1 MIFDF
6 FDLIF
11 YIYISPL
18 FFLNS
23 FSHPPFP
30 LQGFPDFADA
40 TRHYLGKQAGIICWF
55 ASICVLVGAVF
66 AYDSLM
72 SASLYSILKS
82 FRVLALGSEE
92 VFEGLAPEPL
102 WATKSVIPFYLFVAL
117 FPLCC
122 LRDVTPVVRFNS
134 MGVFCVVY
142 MVLFIIFSC
151 IFVTGF
157 NHPGVAPPSP
167 SPSPFP
173 PFRMGEMEEDTSSF
187 STLYDFFASIYYDD
201 LTTRNNN
208 NNFFGNRSP
217 YEDYGDYDSTGSPTP
232 TSPSA
237 PPAPPLQFASPHF
250 YYLGGMAIM
259 MFFIHNSVASLV
271 RTAKNKDKIQ
281 RDILIAFFFV
291 LISYCSV
298 GAIGYA
304 AYRYLPC
311 FPQNFLDET
320 VFPVTYIPAVIARF
334 ALLGQLTT
342 VLALLAYIIRVQL
355 FGYLLGSRYPGLG
368 YILILNF
375 CILSAATAI
384 STLFPNAVATT
395 IRFSGSICGTAYCF
409 CFPVLVNWKVK
420 AEKGTVTAW
429 DIGSAVVICGFSLV
443 LLGSQFIPEKTI
455 LC

>member
-1 MIFDF
+1 M
-6 FDLIF
+6 
-11 YIYISPL
+11 
-18 FFLNS
+18 
-23 FSHPPFP
+23 
-30 LQGFPDFADA
+30 
-40 TRHYLGKQAGIICWF
+40 
-55 ASICVLVGAVF
+55 LVGAVF

-82 FRVLALGSEE
+82 FRVLALGREE
-92 VFEGLAPEPL
+92 VFENLAYEPL
-102 WATKSVIPFYLFVAL
+102 WAQKEAIPFYLFVVL

-122 LRDVTPVVRFNS
+122 LRDVTPVVKFNS
-134 MGVFCVVY
+134 LGVFCVVY

-157 NHPGVAPPSP
+157 HHPGVPTPTP
-167 SPSPFP
+167 HPMNPFDI
-173 PFRMGEMEEDTSSF
+173 MDDDSLTEENNFASSSF
-187 STLYDFFASIYYDD
+187 STLIDFVSTIVQED
-201 LTTRNNN
+201 LNTNAISD
-208 NNFFGNRSP
+208 RSP
-217 YEDYGDYDSTGSPTP
+217 YEDFGDYDSTGVLPTP
-232 TSPSA
+232 TPTHTA
-237 PPAPPLQFASPHF
+237 PPPPPAPPIQFASPHF

-271 RTAKNKDKIQ
+271 RTAKNKDKIK

-291 LISYCSV
+291 LISYTSV
-298 GAIGYA
+298 GAIGYS

-311 FPQNFLDET
+311 FPQNFLDES

-368 YILILNF
+368 YILFLNF
-375 CILSAATAI
+375 CILATATAI
-384 STLFPNAVATT
+384 SCLFPNAVATI

-420 AEKGTVTAW
+420 AEKGTATLW
-429 DIGSAVVICGFSLV
+429 DKGSAVVICGFSLV
-443 LLGSQFIPEKTI
+443 LLGSQFIPNPI